1 MVLVLKSL
9 LSNVLT
15 AAAALFEVRLNK
27 VPKSEDIG
35 NNNCLLFVVAISFL
49 VLIERF
55 LLRLAQVRVGCRV
68 TRWFRLM
75 QTLVDRRKLFTKSNR
90 VRQLVVRFCFFLS
103 AYITLYFSFTNFYQ
117 VLFCLG
123 ITTLCMY
130 MVCFMNL
137 NMLSF
142 IANIRVVLMSVSFD
156 VVFSFFL
163 LVRMFL
169 LFTNNYVT
177 LLLFVT
183 ICLMELRRTPYDLIE
198 RESELVSRYNIE
210 YRGFRFVYLFLR
222 EYLRFF
228 WILVLMR
235 KIFLVKMMFLNL
247 MLLALVMIRAVLPR
261 LKFNQVLTSAWRI
274 INMIIFLR
282 FLF

>member
-1 MVLVLKSL
+1 
-9 LSNVLT
+9 
-15 AAAALFEVRLNK
+15 
-27 VPKSEDIG
+27 
-35 NNNCLLFVVAISFL
+35 
-49 VLIERF
+49 
-55 LLRLAQVRVGCRV
+55 
-68 TRWFRLM
+68 
-75 QTLVDRRKLFTKSNR
+75 
-90 VRQLVVRFCFFLS
+90 
-103 AYITLYFSFTNFYQ
+103 
-117 VLFCLG
+117 
-123 ITTLCMY
+123 

>member
-1 MVLVLKSL
+1 
-9 LSNVLT
+9 
-15 AAAALFEVRLNK
+15 
-27 VPKSEDIG
+27 
-35 NNNCLLFVVAISFL
+35 
-49 VLIERF
+49 
-55 LLRLAQVRVGCRV
+55 
-68 TRWFRLM
+68 
-75 QTLVDRRKLFTKSNR
+75 
-90 VRQLVVRFCFFLS
+90 
-103 AYITLYFSFTNFYQ
+103 
-117 VLFCLG
+117 
-123 ITTLCMY
+123 
-130 MVCFMNL
+130 
-137 NMLSF
+137 
-142 IANIRVVLMSVSFD
+142 
-156 VVFSFFL
+156 
-163 LVRMFL
+163 
-169 LFTNNYVT
+169 
-177 LLLFVT
+177 
-183 ICLMELRRTPYDLIE
+183 MELRRTPYDLIE